1 VCSASN
7 ELRLARNK
15 MTPPWPSK
23 LFNVGSNAHVHYVA
37 FSPSGSQLAFST
49 DNIRTAQYAV
59 NVWDRWGKDTS
70 LGGHTGA
77 INCLEYSLDG
87 EYLATASK
95 DGSIRVW
102 TRESFHNTTSQT
114 HRERITRTPKQ
125 AEIILVDSRI
135 SNVMALSFSRT
146 DSNLL
151 ASGGSNDSNLL
162 ASGGSNGEIKVWNVK
177 EQACVHTFNT
187 GRGFIRSLFFAEG
200 AVSAC
205 LAATH
210 DMSIIR
216 LWRPEGSSEFASE
229 TIGNTDVSRCI
240 PRPVFSPSGSFLATS
255 FSLMTGNGNESTIAL
270 YELDTMTT
278 TQSVVMPDFAATCF
292 ALSPDSKQL
301 IIGAYTGKIRLLQAD
316 DLGIQRDLDSR
327 GEVTREQPLALSVVF
342 DPTCRVLAVG
352 YRDGGLELRS
362 L

>member
-1 VCSASN
+1 
-7 ELRLARNK
+7 
-15 MTPPWPSK
+15 
-23 LFNVGSNAHVHYVA
+23 VHYVA

-59 NVWDRWGKDTS
+59 NVWDRWGKDTL

-125 AEIILVDSRI
+125 AEKILVDSRI
-135 SNVMALSFSRT
+135 SSSALSFSRT

-151 ASGGSNDSNLL
+151 ASGALH
-162 ASGGSNGEIKVWNVK
+162 GEIKVWNVK

>member
-1 VCSASN
+1 
-7 ELRLARNK
+7 
-15 MTPPWPSK
+15 
-23 LFNVGSNAHVHYVA
+23 
-37 FSPSGSQLAFST
+37 
-49 DNIRTAQYAV
+49 
-59 NVWDRWGKDTS
+59 
-70 LGGHTGA
+70 
-77 INCLEYSLDG
+77 LDG
-87 EYLATASK
+87 EYLASGSA
-95 DGSIRVW
+95 DGSIRISS
-102 TRESFHNTTSQT
+102 RESCDATSSS
-114 HRERITRTPKQ
+114 TRTPKE
-125 AEIILVDSRI
+125 ADNILLGSRSVFI
-135 SNVMALSFSRT
+135 VTLSFSRT
-146 DSNLL
+146 DSNI
-151 ASGGSNDSNLL
+151 L
-162 ASGGSNGEIKVWNVK
+162 ASGGSNGEIKVWNLK
-177 EQACVHTFNT
+177 ERACVHSFDS
-187 GRGFIRSLFFAEG
+187 GGGSIRSLYFAG
-200 AVSAC
+200 GVDSAC

-255 FSLMTGNGNESTIAL
+255 FSLMTGIGNESTIVL

-327 GEVTREQPLALSVVF
+327 GEVTREQPAALSVVF